1 MPSKSAILKKVLGSC
16 YHSGEEILFF
26 CPKCKHHKKKL
37 SVNIEK
43 NKFKCWVCDYRGNN
57 VRRLVRRH
65 GSFHEQQEW
74 AKIDDTVEIS
84 TFEEVFSR
92 QEESIEQHEQVVS
105 LPDEFKTLCSNTLSL
120 ATKPILRFLY
130 ERGVT
135 KSDIL
140 KWKIGYCAT
149 GEYRDRVVIP
159 SFNEDGDVNYF
170 VARAYGNDWLKYK
183 NPPASRNI
191 VFNELYVDYEDDL
204 IIVEGVFDAIV
215 AGNAVPIL
223 GSSLKEDSKLIRKVV
238 EHDTPVYIALDPD
251 VETKAMRL
259 IKKMLTFD
267 IEVYKIDITPYDDV
281 GEMTRIEFE
290 KRKANAKLMTPESF
304 LEQAIF
310 SI

>member
-1 MPSKSAILKKVLGSC
+1 MPSKSGILKKVLGSC
-16 YHSGEEILFF
+16 YHSGGETLFF

-43 NKFKCWVCDYRGNN
+43 NKFKCWICDYRGNN

-84 TFEEVFSR
+84 TFEDIFL
-92 QEESIEQHEQVVS
+92 QEEEIEITEQTVE
-105 LPDEFKTLCSNTLSL
+105 LPDEFKTLCSNNLSL
-120 ATKPILRFLY
+120 ATKPILRFLF

-135 KSDIL
+135 RRDIL
-140 KWKIGYCAT
+140 KWKIGYCPT
-149 GEYRDRVVIP
+149 GEYKERVLVP
-159 SFNEDGDVNYF
+159 SFNENGDVNYF
-170 VARAYGNDWLKYK
+170 VARSYGNDWMKYK

-191 VFNELYVDYEDDL
+191 VFNELYVDYDDDL
-204 IIVEGVFDAIV
+204 TIVEGVFDAIV

-223 GSSLKEDSKLIRKVV
+223 GSSLKEDSKLIKKVV

-259 IKKMLTFD
+259 IKKLLTFD

-281 GEMTRIEFE
+281 GEMTRREFE
-290 KRKANAKLMTPESF
+290 NRKANAKLMTPESF
-304 LEQAIF
+304 LEQAIS